1 MATQNPIELEGTFP
15 LPEAQLDRFL
25 LKVELG
31 YPSKEEETSV
41 LVRFQQDNPME
52 ALNSIMKVHELLE
65 LQKISRRIFIED
77 SVRVYIVALVRA
89 TREHKDVKLGTST
102 RSALALQISA
112 QALAGCWGEITSS
125 PMISRRLPFLSS
137 RIASS

>member
-1 MATQNPIELEGTFP
+1 V
-15 LPEAQLDRFL
+15 
-25 LKVELG
+25 KLG
-31 YPSKEEETSV
+31 YPSKEEEASV
-41 LVRFQQDNPME
+41 LVRFQQDNPMD
-52 ALNSIMKVHELLE
+52 ALNSIIKIHELLE

-77 SVRVYIVALVRA
+77 SVREYIVALVRA

-112 QALAGCWGEITSS
+112 QALAGCQGRNYII
-125 PMISRRLPFLSS
+125 PMISRRLPLLSS